1 MSDILARLGVAPIV
15 NAKGPATRLSG
26 GILRPEVAQA
36 MVEASQ
42 HCVDIARLQAA
53 AGRYIA
59 EVTGAQAGYVSAG
72 AASGLMLATA
82 ACSASAS
89 GSMPARKSY
98 R

>member
-15 NAKGPATRLSG
+15 NAKGPATLLSV

-53 AGRYIA
+53 AGLAGGGADDGRCGPS
-59 EVTGAQAGYVSAG
+59 TGRSAALG
-72 AASGLMLATA
+72 GT
-82 ACSASAS
+82 
-89 GSMPARKSY
+89 
-98 R
+98 